1 MFSIFLSRYKD
12 SDVNWTQIRHS
23 KHQCNE
29 SLTMMRLQEIY
40 LTKDKKI
47 HPQVYY
53 ADTQCR
59 GQCFYSPRGII
70 MDEVSPTAGG
80 EIKLPK
86 ITLCGEV
93 SPPDKCGW
101 ARNF

>member
-40 LTKDKKI
+40 LTKDKKST
-47 HPQVYY
+47 PKY
-53 ADTQCR
+53 
-59 GQCFYSPRGII
+59 I
-70 MDEVSPTAGG
+70 MRTHNAEVSVF
-80 EIKLPK
+80 
-86 ITLCGEV
+86 TLHVGL
-93 SPPDKCGW
+93 
-101 ARNF
+101 